1 MGDAAMDG
9 LSDRGSTPLRSIS
22 QRRAKNPGK
31 ADIWLV
37 PGIFL
42 LAGNVGY
49 QGLQGCSDNMK
60 GGVAKS
66 SIMDD

>member
-37 PGIFL
+37 PGIFHL
-42 LAGNVGY
+42 RVMSDIR
-49 QGLQGCSDNMK
+49 GCK
-60 GGVAKS
+60 GAP
-66 SIMDD
+66 II